1 VFFFSGFSIAM
12 GQQVSDLPT
21 LFCQQ
26 GSNGEREKKGIAE
39 DGVVSQSCHGKHSLH
54 WSLMPSLCSCI
65 FMCASPG
72 ELMPLHRILN
82 STIQQ
87 IKEIKGE

>member
-1 VFFFSGFSIAM
+1 VCFFSGFSIAM

-65 FMCASPG
+65 FYVRQSRRTDAIASYSQFHNPT
-72 ELMPLHRILN
+72 N
-82 STIQQ
+82 
-87 IKEIKGE
+87 KGD